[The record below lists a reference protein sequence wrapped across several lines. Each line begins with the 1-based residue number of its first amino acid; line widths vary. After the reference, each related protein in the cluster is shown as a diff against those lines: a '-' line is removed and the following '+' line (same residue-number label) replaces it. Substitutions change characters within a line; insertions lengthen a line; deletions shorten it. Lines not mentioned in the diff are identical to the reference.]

1 MSGLEFDV
9 DAKKLNAA
17 LKAVGPD
24 RPVAK
29 AIQIWPR
36 GQGPA
41 SITSVNI
48 FTSVKMSARTTKL
61 GYKKTQN
68 CQRGIP
74 SAIKNTDSFLTTFIS
89 PQKVLLALSG
99 PLLRESARSLVFR
112 VVLETGVLLRLY
124 HLSSTTCLCQS
135 ARHGSQL
142 HTIQKITKKT
152 VMFQT
157 YCSAS

>member
-61 GYKKTQN
+61 GYKKHKIASVVYQ
-68 CQRGIP
+68 
-74 SAIKNTDSFLTTFIS
+74 
-89 PQKVLLALSG
+89 VLSRIL
-99 PLLRESARSLVFR
+99 
-112 VVLETGVLLRLY
+112 
-124 HLSSTTCLCQS
+124 
-135 ARHGSQL
+135 
-142 HTIQKITKKT
+142 I
-152 VMFQT
+152 
-157 YCSAS
+157 AS